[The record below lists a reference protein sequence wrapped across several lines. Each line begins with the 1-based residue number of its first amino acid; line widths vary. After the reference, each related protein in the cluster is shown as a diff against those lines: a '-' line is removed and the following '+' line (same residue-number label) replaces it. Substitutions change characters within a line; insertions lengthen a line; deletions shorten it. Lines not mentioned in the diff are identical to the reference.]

1 MNTDPPFKLPD
12 GSLFSIKISESMEIR
27 NMLRSGLFDAQGKN
41 SDTIPLFV
49 SWPSWL
55 EDGIVCMYAKDLHS
69 FLRKTIRDTASS
81 FSRLIEQPDGVSLD
95 EDSTGEPKEPDIDKA
110 RKAARV
116 ILEQPLGRQLAASE
130 AIAADTVDIEPDTK
144 DGGE

>member
-12 GSLFSIKISESMEIR
+12 GSLFSIKISENMEIR
-27 NMLRSGLFDAQGKN
+27 NFLRSGLFDAQGKN
-41 SDTIPLFV
+41 SNTIPLFV

-69 FLRKTIRDTASS
+69 LLQKTIRDTASS
-81 FSRLIEQPDGVSLD
+81 FSGLIEQSEGVSLD
-95 EDSTGEPKEPDIDKA
+95 EEEPEEPDIDMA
-110 RKAARV
+110 SEAARA

-130 AIAADTVDIEPDTK
+130 AIAADTADMKPDTK

>member
-27 NMLRSGLFDAQGKN
+27 NILRSGLFDAQGKN

-69 FLRKTIRDTASS
+69 LLRKTIRDTASS
-81 FSRLIEQPDGVSLD
+81 FSRLIEQPEGVSLD
-95 EDSTGEPKEPDIDKA
+95 EEKPEEPDIDKA
-110 RKAARV
+110 REAARA

-130 AIAADTVDIEPDTK
+130 AIAADPADIKPDTK

>member
-12 GSLFSIKISESMEIR
+12 GGLFSIKISESMEIR
-27 NMLRSGLFDAQGKN
+27 NILRSGLFDAQGKN

-81 FSRLIEQPDGVSLD
+81 FSRLIEQPEGVSLD
-95 EDSTGEPKEPDIDKA
+95 EEEPEEPDIDKA
-110 RKAARV
+110 REAARA

-130 AIAADTVDIEPDTK
+130 AIAADTADIKPDTK